1 MEMDKN
7 LVNSNENPKNQEIAN
22 TNEKQLKLVRLIF
35 IYSTRSRALTPS
47 GG

>member
-7 LVNSNENPKNQEIAN
+7 SVNSNENPKNQEIAN

-35 IYSTRSRALTPS
+35 IHSTRSRALTRS
-47 GG
+47 EG